1 MLRYFHPLPPLS
13 ATGRGGGSTPHSRAK
28 LDSLLSLSDNIVSG
42 EVELVDDEDNDG
54 INIVGLVDF
63 VTDMEGEGPVSPP
76 S

>member
-28 LDSLLSLSDNIVSG
+28 LDSLLSLSDKIVSG
-42 EVELVDDEDNDG
+42 EVELGDNEDNDE
-54 INIVGLVDF
+54 NIVGLVDF